1 MRRAEQVDCGCPGHF
16 PAQDHATDAFERG
29 KSLRFQRENA
39 GGVGKSASPVGATVE
54 STAAHRSIERINIP
68 LLCGWTIYRPFA
80 VLESNTRLPLH
91 AHRHVIALDQPHLWP
106 ARATSA
112 VARHGFTVFFR
123 MSVMTEQTLVAPID
137 DQPQLASGFSGYQ
150 SALVALLA
158 FVQFT
163 IILDFMIMSPLG
175 AIIMPALNITAAQFG
190 VAVSAYAF
198 SAGISGILAAGFA
211 DRFDRKRLLLFFYVG
226 FALGTVLCS
235 LAPTFHLLLLGRI
248 VTGLFG
254 GVMGSV
260 ILAIVIDLFA
270 LHLRGRVMGF
280 VQTAFAASQVLG
292 IPAGLYLSNHWN
304 WHVTFGALVGLSI
317 AGMAA
322 VLLLMKPVNGHLLL
336 KQDTNAFRHLIATV
350 GQPRYTLAFAV
361 TTLLATGGFMLM
373 PFGSAYTVNN
383 LGIDIAHLPTIY
395 LVSGLFSIFT
405 GPLVGRASDAFGKF
419 PTFAFGSFVSIVMVL
434 IYTRLDYLGHVTLTT
449 VIVVNVLMFVGIF
462 SRMIPSQALI
472 SAIPESSQRGSFSAV
487 SASLQQLSGGLGSV
501 LAAAIIAQNADG
513 TLRHFDRLGY
523 IVVATSLASLTLMYF
538 VQKSVANRAGKRFV

>member
-1 MRRAEQVDCGCPGHF
+1 M
-16 PAQDHATDAFERG
+16 
-29 KSLRFQRENA
+29 
-39 GGVGKSASPVGATVE
+39 SA
-54 STAAHRSIERINIP
+54 
-68 LLCGWTIYRPFA
+68 
-80 VLESNTRLPLH
+80 
-91 AHRHVIALDQPHLWP
+91 
-106 ARATSA
+106 
-112 VARHGFTVFFR
+112 
-123 MSVMTEQTLVAPID
+123 MTEQTLVAPIG
-137 DQPQLASGFSGYQ
+137 DQEAASGFSRYQ
-150 SALVALLA
+150 STLVALLA

-163 IILDFMIMSPLG
+163 IIIDFMIMSPLG

-226 FALGTVLCS
+226 FTLGTTLCA

-260 ILAIVIDLFA
+260 ILAIVTDLFA
-270 LHLRGRVMGF
+270 LRLRGRVMGF

-292 IPAGLYLSNHWN
+292 IPAGLFLSNHWN
-304 WHVTFGALVGLSI
+304 WHVSFAALVGLSI
-317 AGMAA
+317 VGMIA
-322 VLLLMKPVNGHLLL
+322 VLLLMKPVNAHLML

-373 PFGSAYTVNN
+373 PFGSAYTVSN

-419 PTFAFGSFVSIVMVL
+419 PTFAFGSALSIVMVL
-434 IYTRLDYLGHVTLTT
+434 IYTHLDYFGHATLTT

-472 SAIPESSQRGSFSAV
+472 SAIPEPSQRGSFSAV

-501 LAAAIIAQNADG
+501 LAAAIIAQKADG
-513 TLRHFDRLGY
+513 TLLHFDRLGY
-523 IVVATSLASLTLMYF
+523 IVVATSLLSLTLMYF
-538 VQKSVANRAGKRFV
+538 VQKSVAARSGKQIV

>member
-1 MRRAEQVDCGCPGHF
+1 
-16 PAQDHATDAFERG
+16 
-29 KSLRFQRENA
+29 
-39 GGVGKSASPVGATVE
+39 
-54 STAAHRSIERINIP
+54 
-68 LLCGWTIYRPFA
+68 
-80 VLESNTRLPLH
+80 
-91 AHRHVIALDQPHLWP
+91 
-106 ARATSA
+106 
-112 VARHGFTVFFR
+112 
-123 MSVMTEQTLVAPID
+123 MSVMTEQILVAQID
-137 DQPQLASGFSGYQ
+137 DQQELATGLSRYQ
-150 SALVALLA
+150 SALIALLA
-158 FVQFT
+158 FIQFT

-211 DRFDRKRLLLFFYVG
+211 DRFDRKKLLLFFYVG
-226 FALGTVLCS
+226 FTAGTALCA
-235 LAPTFHLLLLGRI
+235 LAPTFHVLLLGRI

-254 GVMGSV
+254 GVMGSIV
-260 ILAIVIDLFA
+260 LAIITDLFA

-292 IPAGLYLSNHWN
+292 IPVGLYLSNHWN
-304 WHVTFGALVGLSI
+304 WHVSFGALVGLSI
-317 AGMAA
+317 LGMAA
-322 VLLLMKPVNGHLLL
+322 VLLLMRPVNGHLLL

-350 GQPRYTLAFAV
+350 GQPRYTMAFAV

-395 LVSGLFSIFT
+395 LVSGLFSIFI

-419 PTFAFGSFVSIVMVL
+419 PTFAFGSLVSIVMVL
-434 IYTRLDYLGHVTLTT
+434 IYTHLDYLGHVTLIT

-472 SAIPESSQRGSFSAV
+472 SAIPEASQRGSFSAV

-501 LAAAIIAQNADG
+501 LAAALIAQSADG
-513 TLRHFDRLGY
+513 TLLHFDRLGY
-523 IVVATSLASLTLMYF
+523 VVVTTSLISLLLMYL
-538 VQKSVANRAGKRFV
+538 VQKPIAKRAGKRVV